1 MKIVPCIALPACLAL
16 GAAASPAQTANPH
29 LSETL
34 KRMDAAS
41 STFKSAQ
48 ADFHKVLVNALIK
61 DETLQDGMI
70 YVEGKGHATQMGLK
84 ITGEG
89 TRTLDYKNGTL
100 RVFNPAIHCF
110 NTVPAG
116 NPGQVES
123 FLALG
128 FGGSGADLQKAW
140 QISDLGP
147 ETLTSEGK
155 PVKVEKL
162 DLLPNDQS
170 VKNTVTRV
178 TLWIDLTRGIALK
191 QELFSPSGDTQTA
204 LYTHIRLNDAID
216 KSPFEFKP
224 GPAKACGK

>member
-1 MKIVPCIALPACLAL
+1 MKIVRSMALSLCLAAACLV
-16 GAAASPAQTANPH
+16 AQAQAGNAH
-29 LSETL
+29 LAETL
-34 KRMDAAS
+34 KRMDATSA
-41 STFKSAQ
+41 TFKSAQ

-89 TRTLDYKNGTL
+89 ARTLDYKNGVL
-100 RVFNPAIHCF
+100 RVFNPGIRCF

-128 FGGSGADLQKAW
+128 FGGSGEDLQKAW
-140 QISDLGP
+140 QVSDQGP

-155 PVKVEKL
+155 PLNVEKL
-162 DLLPNDQS
+162 DLIPNDQS
-170 VKNTVTRV
+170 VKNTVTHV

-204 LYTHIRLNDAID
+204 VYTHIRLNESID
-216 KSPFEFKP
+216 KAAYEFKP